1 MSLLINGFWVKLKG
15 SDLIFC
21 EDPSSV
27 HDRKEISFSVQEEID
42 RDPNTSQERCY
53 LSGRTRNWP
62 DSFKCVSPAEKDW
75 SFRMILNLKNLNQD
89 IENLHLKMDYLNNAI
104 VLRKRDCFYA
114 SLDLKDTI
122 QWEFTQVS
130 QNSLG
135 LCFMT
140 VILNLWCCL
149 WQCYIFTKL
158 LNPAVSHLWSL
169 RLHCSDLYWQLLAVS
184 WCFHGMSGGSFQ
196 GLWSFGYSG
205 IYDSSYQV
213 GFQTT
218 TIEFPAWLSHVGL
231 FDFS

>member
-1 MSLLINGFWVKLKG
+1 MCSSSRKR
-15 SDLIFC
+15 LIF
-21 EDPSSV
+21 ENDPESRHWKSPFKNGLFEW
-27 HDRKEISFSVQEEID
+27 RYC
-42 RDPNTSQERCY
+42 SQEARLFLCITGSKRHY
-53 LSGRTRNWP
+53 SVRIHP
-62 DSFKCVSPAEKDW
+62 SFTK
-75 SFRMILNLKNLNQD
+75 FI
-89 IENLHLKMDYLNNAI
+89 
-104 VLRKRDCFYA
+104 
-114 SLDLKDTI
+114 SLCI
-122 QWEFTQVS
+122 
-130 QNSLG
+130 
-135 LCFMT
+135 MT

-149 WQCYIFTKL
+149 WQCYIFTML

-169 RLHCSDLYWQLLAVS
+169 RLHRSGLYWQLLAVS